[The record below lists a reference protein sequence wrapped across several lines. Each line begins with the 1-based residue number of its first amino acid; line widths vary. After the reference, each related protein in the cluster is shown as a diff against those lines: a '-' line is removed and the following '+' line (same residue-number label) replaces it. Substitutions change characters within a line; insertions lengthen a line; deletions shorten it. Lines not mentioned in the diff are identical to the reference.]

1 MYSSMKL
8 MMIERGRITI
18 FYKTGNYFSLI
29 FLHSEKNIHHT
40 RKKKKI
46 KNFIKENIFY
56 DIYHR
61 QSASSTKPG
70 KYYQSTCRL
79 SLLHN

>member
-1 MYSSMKL
+1 MYYVFL
-8 MMIERGRITI
+8 NEINDDREREDYDFLQNREL
-18 FYKTGNYFSLI
+18 FSLI

-40 RKKKKI
+40 RKKKKL
-46 KNFIKENIFY
+46 KSYFKRKHFLS
-56 DIYHR
+56 R